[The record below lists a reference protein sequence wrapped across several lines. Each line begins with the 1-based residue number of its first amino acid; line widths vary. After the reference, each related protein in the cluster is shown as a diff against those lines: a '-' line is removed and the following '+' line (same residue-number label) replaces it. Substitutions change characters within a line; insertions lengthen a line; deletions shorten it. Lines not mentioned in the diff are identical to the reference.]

1 MIREIGTILS
11 FAMIAGQASVMAS
24 GKTGQARSSEA
35 MRDFS
40 GFKEKGKYNPKYQ

>member
-11 FAMIAGQASVMAS
+11 FAMIAGQTS
-24 GKTGQARSSEA
+24 GTSEPARSSEA